1 MRTPRE
7 QEETDYLNKRLAN
20 VVAALKGN
28 SELKVKF
35 MAFAQ
40 ERAGIDPIKL
50 GMRLYNTL
58 QGGRPPSSV
67 MAVLLIEFE
76 STALKSRGKRPR

>member
-20 VVAALKGN
+20 VIAALKAN

-40 ERAGIDPIKL
+40 EKAGIDPIKL

-67 MAVLLIEFE
+67 MSVLLIEFE
-76 STALKSRGKRPR
+76 AAQLKGRGKRAR